1 MRNVY
6 KSGDALVEE
15 MNETRIPEGAIAFW
29 HLGQAGIVIKGS
41 QNDGM
46 ICIDPY
52 LTRSIEEADPE
63 TEFKRAFPPVVEP
76 DMLGNVDAV
85 LVTHAHGDH
94 LDRPTLEG
102 MAKAGNHTKFAVPAP
117 EVPLVEDLVSE
128 DNLIAARDQESF
140 FIKGFK
146 ITPVLAAHT
155 EYDLDEHGNH
165 RFLGYFIEGNGIRI
179 YHSGDTVVTPE
190 LIEQVRMFQ
199 PHLAFLPINGGDSFR
214 TSRGI
219 IGNMSFREA
228 VDFTVKVGADVMI
241 PIHYDLFPNNR
252 ENPAYMVDYLFHQY
266 PFQKFHM
273 MAPGERF
280 IYHK

>member
-1 MRNVY
+1 MRRIY
-6 KSGDALVEE
+6 KSGDDLIRE
-15 MNETRIPEGAIAFW
+15 MNETRIQEDCIAFW

-41 QNDGM
+41 QEDGL

-52 LTRSIEEADPE
+52 LTGSIEEADPE

-76 DMLGNVDAV
+76 GMLGNVDGV

-102 MAKAGNHTKFAVPAP
+102 IVKVASHTRFAVPAP
-117 EVPLVEDLVSE
+117 DVPVVEDLLRG
-128 DNLIAARDQESF
+128 DKLIAARDHESF

-146 ITPVLAAHT
+146 ITPVPAAHT
-155 EYDLDEHGNH
+155 EYDFDEHGNH
-165 RFLGYFIEGNGIRI
+165 RLLGYFIEGNGIRI

-190 LIEQVRMFQ
+190 LIEQVREFE
-199 PHLAFLPINGGDSFR
+199 PHLAFLPINGGDYFR

-228 VDFTVKVGADVMI
+228 VDFTVTVGADLMI

-252 ENPAYMVDYLFHQY
+252 ENPAYMVDYLFHHY